1 MDFPVPLSVM
11 TLLESV
17 ISSPSINQWN
27 VLSYS
32 PGLPPTSVHTKVRGA
47 SFFCDPSGPVMDAL
61 IVGAGISR
69 SGEMKSEGVT
79 YPAILASSPGTMFIV
94 REIPPITL
102 NLSVFAFSRS
112 FRMTVTK

>member
-1 MDFPVPLSVM
+1 MDCPVALSVL
-11 TLLESV
+11 TLVESV
-17 ISSPSINQWN
+17 ISFPSINQWN

-32 PGLPPTSVHTKVRGA
+32 PGLPPTSVHTKVSF
-47 SFFCDPSGPVMDAL
+47 SFFDPSSGPVIDAL

-79 YPAILASSPGTMFIV
+79 YPAILAFAPETMLIV

-102 NLSVFAFSRS
+102 NLSEFAFSRS
-112 FRMTVTK
+112 FRITVTK